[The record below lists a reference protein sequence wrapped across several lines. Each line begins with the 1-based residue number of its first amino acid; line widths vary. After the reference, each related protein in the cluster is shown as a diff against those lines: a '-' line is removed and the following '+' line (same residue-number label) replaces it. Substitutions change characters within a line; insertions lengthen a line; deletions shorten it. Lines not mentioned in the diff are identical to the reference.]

1 MAVIYGPNLWFLTI
15 LSSNLLFCLLSP
27 VFRHQCG
34 GGHSGDGWGPWYD
47 LRSAGGPFTSPQH
60 LQLSEGCQQPPQ
72 HPDQPPTAPP
82 ASLPRGH
89 THLLRLWG
97 WARKD
102 WKTGHPKGKCLSS
115 LKMCFV
121 FFFSFHFCVYA
132 LVFGIISS
140 DWTTIPNTTDWR
152 KLQVHSAARRE
163 LWLPAKNLLEGSL

>member
-1 MAVIYGPNLWFLTI
+1 MSHQWQLSLGKSVGVGCVLFYKNIVGCLLTMFFMAVIYGPNLWFLTI

-121 FFFSFHFCVYA
+121 FFFLFIFVSMRWC
-132 LVFGIISS
+132 LG
-140 DWTTIPNTTDWR
+140 
-152 KLQVHSAARRE
+152 
-163 LWLPAKNLLEGSL
+163 